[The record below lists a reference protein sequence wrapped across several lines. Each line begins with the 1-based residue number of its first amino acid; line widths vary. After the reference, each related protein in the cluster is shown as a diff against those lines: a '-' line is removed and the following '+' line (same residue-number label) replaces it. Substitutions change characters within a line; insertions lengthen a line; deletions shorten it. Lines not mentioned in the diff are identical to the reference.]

1 VEDQRHYIQKQKLFF
16 DFPTEEKAIAWNRN
30 ASSFYH
36 AEIVPLLNQL
46 FNKYT
51 PVDRVY
57 LIDSLEI
64 DLGKIHRNEVKE
76 TLLRKI
82 ETILHD
88 ILAQDESGNLLSN
101 FLKLGDGL
109 KPGEEIPA
117 SHKLAY
123 SITVKKY
130 SETLLE
136 AFYTFLDYGT
146 LTWNSNFDAN
156 AQLEEELIKQIGIER
171 LAQYP
176 DFKDRIKQPLIRR
189 RFAYQFSKPFV
200 EQVFQKLLP
209 EELEVIELFKSLITE
224 RAETISINT
233 SSKNILWKIISEETL
248 EWIIASDSDDIE
260 ALAKDVIHAAITR
273 IELQLNAKHKVAFV
287 QFILYNLLYIDLDI
301 DKENISSRLMNQVIK
316 VIRLHPTYDRV
327 IISSARTTSVTIKG
341 SPKERNQ
348 KSERD
353 SESGGK
359 EIPPTQDSQKFDS
372 DNQIQ
377 YQSLSETNAGSRYE
391 INKSNGGDSASTPL
405 STSEDLESAP
415 VDELKKQATTKFENK
430 ISVQR
435 DLRGHKNEAIS
446 NRAKSLSEY
455 YVLNAGIVLCWPY
468 LNRLFDRLGY
478 LLFADFRNPES
489 QERAVH
495 VLGYIAS
502 GHDNCEE
509 HELTLAKLLTS
520 WPLQMPLVKEMK
532 LLKKEKSESD
542 KMLKSLIVNWP
553 ILKNT
558 SIDGLRS
565 SFFQRDGKLRKEDEG
580 WRLIVEQK
588 SYDMLLDHLPYRI
601 AMIKLPWNKE
611 ILSVDWA

>member
-1 VEDQRHYIQKQKLFF
+1 MEDQRHYIQKQKLFF

-30 ASSFYH
+30 ASSFYY

-46 FNKYT
+46 FNKYI
-51 PVDRVY
+51 PVDQVY
-57 LIDSLEI
+57 LIDALEI

-101 FLKLGDGL
+101 FLKQGDGL
-109 KPGEEIPA
+109 KPGEGTA
-117 SHKLAY
+117 SHKLADGV
-123 SITVKKY
+123 TVKKY
-130 SETLLE
+130 NENLLE
-136 AFYTFLDYGT
+136 AFYTFLDYGI
-146 LTWNSNFDAN
+146 LTWNSNFDMN
-156 AQLEEELIKQIGIER
+156 AQLEEELLKQIGIEK
-171 LAQYP
+171 LAQFQ

-189 RFAYQFSKPFV
+189 RFGYQFSKPFV
-200 EQVFQKLLP
+200 KQVFQKLLP
-209 EELEVIELFKSLITE
+209 EELEVIELFKSFIAE
-224 RAETISINT
+224 RVEAISIGT
-233 SSKNILWKIISEETL
+233 SSKNIIRKIISEETL
-248 EWIIASDSDDIE
+248 EWIIASDSDDTE

-273 IELQLNAKHKVAFV
+273 IELQLNAKHKVTLV
-287 QFILYNLLYIDLDI
+287 QFKLYNLLYID
-301 DKENISSRLMNQVIK
+301 KENKSSRLMNQVIN
-316 VIRLHPTYDRV
+316 VIRVHPSYDR
-327 IISSARTTSVTIKG
+327 IIKSGATATRATSKG
-341 SPKERNQ
+341 SPTERNQ
-348 KSERD
+348 KSEKD
-353 SESGGK
+353 KESGAQ
-359 EIPPTQDSQKFDS
+359 EIAPMQDRANFLS
-372 DNQIQ
+372 DDQIQ
-377 YQSLSETNAGSRYE
+377 HQSLSETNAGSRE
-391 INKSNGGDSASTPL
+391 ENIKTNDWGSAATPP
-405 STSEDLESAP
+405 TSEDLENAR
-415 VDELKKQATTKFENK
+415 VEELKKQAIAKFENK
-430 ISVQR
+430 VSVQR
-435 DLRGHKNEAIS
+435 DITGHKKETIS
-446 NRAKSLSEY
+446 NRPKSLTEY
-455 YVLNAGIVLCWPY
+455 YVLNAGIILCWPY

-478 LLFADFRNPES
+478 LLSADFRNPES

-532 LLKKEKSESD
+532 LLMKEKRESD
-542 KMLKSLIVNWP
+542 KMLRSLIVNWP

-588 SYDMLLDHLPYRI
+588 SYDMLLEHLPYSI